1 MLSSLGI
8 QPGLTG
14 CLLAAGQGRWKG
26 LRPIA
31 GAIHWHRLGAGR
43 QTMRTDLHREGSV
56 QQAKSGILGAEVS
69 EVINDGQK
77 FKISKGVV

>member
-31 GAIHWHRLGAGR
+31 GIHWHRLGAGR
-43 QTMRTDLHREGSV
+43 QTIRTDLHREGSV

-69 EVINDGQK
+69 EVISGGQK
-77 FKISKGVV
+77 FKMSKGVT